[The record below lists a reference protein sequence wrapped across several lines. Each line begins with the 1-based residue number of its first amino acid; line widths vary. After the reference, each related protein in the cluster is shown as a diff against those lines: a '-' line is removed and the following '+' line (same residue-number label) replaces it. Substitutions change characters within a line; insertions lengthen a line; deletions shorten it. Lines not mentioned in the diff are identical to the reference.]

1 MLNLGQ
7 LVNTVQKNCHISDAR
22 HAGDFTLCI
31 FLLKMREYYRWEHD
45 IPFANNLP
53 KDEVGEWLQEREGM
67 WSDLESNSF
76 ELLPLEGRTLDPF
89 DVETVNRELI
99 PQGYVYSGGYG
110 RFSKPHFFLG
120 TLLKKEQRA
129 GYTVYISSCEYAR
142 DLEAPPAMLQ
152 GNTIYIRQESVRRF
166 LWEKIEEWRWNRK
179 NEAME
184 RALACYAFE
193 IDMNSALERMT
204 ENETE
209 AMILHELGEGLAGEK
224 LGPDWQKMLAAF
236 SRSKAEIMVRAV
248 RDILADCLSTLPS
261 LLTSNNTASLHFY
274 FANFTG
280 MRKHL
285 YPEALEA
292 YRRWATADDHQ
303 ALSVMVE
310 SGQRRWLETAR
321 AIMNLFK
328 EKGEHAGT
336 AIENLLEPTPE
347 SPLSSPPKAAP
358 TT

>member
-7 LVNTVQKNCHISDAR
+7 LVNAVQKNCHISDAR

-31 FLLKMREYYRWEHD
+31 FLLKMREFYRWEND
-45 IPFANNLP
+45 IPFAHDLP
-53 KDEVGEWLQEREGM
+53 KSDVGAWLQEREHM
-67 WSDLESNSF
+67 WSDLESNAF
-76 ELLPLEGRTLDPF
+76 EPLPLEDRALDPF
-89 DVETVNRELI
+89 DTETINRELI
-99 PQGYVYSGGYG
+99 PRGYVYSGGYG

-120 TLLKKEQRA
+120 TLLKKEQRH
-129 GYTVYISSCEYAR
+129 GYTIYISSCEYAR
-142 DLEAPPAMLQ
+142 DLEAPPAMLL

-166 LWEKIEEWRWNRK
+166 LWETIEEWRWNRK
-179 NEAME
+179 NLAME

-193 IDMNSALERMT
+193 IDAPTALERMT

-209 AMILHELGEGLAGEK
+209 AMILHELGEVLAGEK
-224 LGPDWQKMLAAF
+224 LGQEWRKMLTTF
-236 SRSKAEIMVRAV
+236 SRSKTEIMVRAV
-248 RDILADCLSTLPS
+248 RDILADCLSTLPT
-261 LLTSNNTASLHFY
+261 LLASDNNASLHFY
-274 FANFTG
+274 FAHFTG

-336 AIENLLEPTPE
+336 AIENLLEP
-347 SPLSSPPKAAP
+347 
-358 TT
+358 